1 MGHLHRLAGFAGLD
15 SGDNGGEHGGGDVAS
30 GFGIEDSFTAG
41 VKCAGLTGAIL
52 IKLDGD
58 ARGGGAMPGMGK
70 TTRPLIRSFQ
80 TRISR
85 IFTDSSM

>member
-15 SGDNGGEHGGGDVAS
+15 SGDNGGEHGGSDVAS

-52 IKLDGD
+52 TKLDGD

-70 TTRPLIRSFQ
+70 LLGS
-80 TRISR
+80 
-85 IFTDSSM
+85 